1 MTGWILFAAL
11 AGLLVG
17 FSSGIVIG
25 IKSGV
30 KATTKEIERLLSE
43 EGLELKGLK

>member
-25 IKSGV
+25 MKSG
-30 KATTKEIERLLSE
+30 AEAMTKEIEKLLSE

>member
-25 IKSGV
+25 IKSGA
-30 KATTKEIERLLSE
+30 KAMTKEIERLLSE

>member
-25 IKSGV
+25 IKSG
-30 KATTKEIERLLSE
+30 AEAMTKEIEKLLRE

>member
-17 FSSGIVIG
+17 FSRGIVIG
-25 IKSGV
+25 IKSGAEAV
-30 KATTKEIERLLSE
+30 TKEIERLLSE